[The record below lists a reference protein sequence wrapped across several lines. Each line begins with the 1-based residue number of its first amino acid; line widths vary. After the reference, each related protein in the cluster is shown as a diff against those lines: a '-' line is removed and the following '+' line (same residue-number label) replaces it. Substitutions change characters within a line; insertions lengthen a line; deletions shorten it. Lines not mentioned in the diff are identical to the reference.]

1 MELASSSA
9 GKQKVKLT
17 RVLTAGS
24 LRVVLAATADLT
36 AAKIRELSLSRETN
50 SWADK
55 RNGSLGLSIL
65 KSFTGGC

>member
-24 LRVVLAATADLT
+24 LRVVAATADLT

-55 RNGSLGLSIL
+55 RNGSLGRLSIL
-65 KSFTGGC
+65 KSFTGC

>member
-24 LRVVLAATADLT
+24 LRVVAATADLT
-36 AAKIRELSLSRETN
+36 AAKIRELSLSRETRT
-50 SWADK
+50 AERTK
-55 RNGSLGLSIL
+55 EMAA
-65 KSFTGGC
+65 